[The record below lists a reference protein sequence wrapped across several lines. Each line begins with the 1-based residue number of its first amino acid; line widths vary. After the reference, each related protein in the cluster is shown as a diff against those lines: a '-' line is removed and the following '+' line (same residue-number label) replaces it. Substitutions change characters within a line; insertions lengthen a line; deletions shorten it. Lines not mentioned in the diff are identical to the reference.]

1 MMKVFYARVST
12 LEQKTERQRINDKE
26 FDLIVEDKCSGSIP
40 FFEREG
46 GKKINQLLEKGV
58 LTSLSVWTIDRLG
71 RDLLDILHTIQF
83 LSEKGIRIHFIQQ
96 GLISLDDEGKENP
109 ISKMI
114 ISILGIVA
122 EMERKQIK
130 ERQREGIELA
140 KLRGV
145 YKGRVNGS
153 KEDIRTFLNKP
164 KVVKTIEYL
173 KKGYKGSEISKI
185 VGIHINTITK
195 VKKIISY
202 E

>member
-1 MMKVFYARVST
+1 MKVFYVRVST
-12 LEQKTERQRINDKE
+12 LEQKTDRQRVNDKDY
-26 FDLIVEDKCSGSIP
+26 DLIVEDKCSGSIP
-40 FFEREG
+40 FFERQG

-96 GLISLDDEGKENP
+96 GLISLDEEGKENP

-145 YKGRVNGS
+145 YKGRVNCS
-153 KEDIRTFLNKP
+153 KEDIRVFLNKP
-164 KVVKTIEYL
+164 KVAKTIEYL
-173 KKGYKGSEISKI
+173 KKGYKASEISRI
-185 VGIHINTITK
+185 VGIHVNTITK
-195 VKKIISY
+195 VKKKFFT
-202 E
+202 

>member
-1 MMKVFYARVST
+1 M
-12 LEQKTERQRINDKE
+12 NDKDY
-26 FDLIVEDKCSGSIP
+26 DLIVEDKCSGSIP
-40 FFEREG
+40 FFERQG

-96 GLISLDDEGKENP
+96 GLISLDEEGKENP

-153 KEDIRTFLNKP
+153 KEDIRVFLNKP
-164 KVVKTIEYL
+164 KVAKTIEYL
-173 KKGYKGSEISKI
+173 KKGYKASEISRI
-185 VGIHINTITK
+185 VGIHVNTITK
-195 VKKIISY
+195 VKKY
-202 E
+202 FFT

>member
-1 MMKVFYARVST
+1 MKVFYVRVST
-12 LEQKTERQRINDKE
+12 LEQKTDRQRVNDKDY
-26 FDLIVEDKCSGSIP
+26 DLIVEDKCSGSIP
-40 FFEREG
+40 FFERQG

-96 GLISLDDEGKENP
+96 GLISLDEEGKENP

-153 KEDIRTFLNKP
+153 KEDIRVFLNKP
-164 KVVKTIEYL
+164 KVAKTIEYL
-173 KKGYKGSEISKI
+173 KKGYKASEISRI
-185 VGIHINTITK
+185 VGIHVNTITK
-195 VKKIISY
+195 VKKKFFT
-202 E
+202 

>member
-1 MMKVFYARVST
+1 MKVFYARVST

-83 LSEKGIRIHFIQQ
+83 LSDKGIRIHFIQQ

-145 YKGRVNGS
+145 YKGRVHGS

-173 KKGYKGSEISKI
+173 KKGYKASEISKI

-195 VKKIISY
+195 VKRLVSL
-202 E
+202 

>member
-1 MMKVFYARVST
+1 MKVFYVRVST
-12 LEQKTERQRINDKE
+12 LEQKTDRQRVNDKDY
-26 FDLIVEDKCSGSIP
+26 DLVIEDKCSGSIP

-46 GKKINQLLEKGV
+46 GKKINQLIEKGI
-58 LTSLSVWTIDRLG
+58 LKSLSVWTIDRMG
-71 RDLLDILHTIQF
+71 RDLLDVLHTIQF
-83 LSEKGIRIHFIQQ
+83 LSGKGIRIHFIQQ

-153 KEDIRTFLNKP
+153 KEDIRAFLNKP
-164 KVVKTIEYL
+164 KVAKTIEYL
-173 KKGYKGSEISKI
+173 KKGYKASEISRI
-185 VGIHINTITK
+185 VGIHVNTITK
-195 VKKIISY
+195 VKKLMF
-202 E
+202 

>member
-1 MMKVFYARVST
+1 MKVFYVRVST
-12 LEQKTERQRINDKE
+12 IDQKTDRQRINDKE
-26 FDLIVEDKCSGSIP
+26 YDLLVEDKCSGSIP

-46 GKKINQLLEKGV
+46 GKKIKQLIDKKI
-58 LTSLSVWTIDRLG
+58 LTSLSVWTIDRMG
-71 RDLLDILHTIQF
+71 RDLLDVLHTIQF

-130 ERQREGIELA
+130 ERQREGIQLA

-145 YKGRVNGS
+145 YKGRVHGS
-153 KEDIRTFLNKP
+153 KEDIRSFLSKP
-164 KVVKTIEYL
+164 KVAKTIDYL
-173 KKGYKGSEISKI
+173 KKGYKASEISRI
-185 VGIHINTITK
+185 VGIHVNTITK
-195 VKKIISY
+195 VKKMMG
-202 E
+202 